1 MTNGKQLTSVG
12 CAYRAGSEYLASR
25 FGPKTGLVLS
35 LVGGFAALAVFTW
48 LSAVLLRKLVG
59 PSVTVSF
66 DAPIVQYAAV
76 HRVRYLT
83 SIVTAITAV
92 GSDLYLWITVLI
104 GGAILAWLT
113 WSWRPLLVL
122 ALVMGGAASLDRLV
136 KFTVARMRPP
146 LLFWAIPAHDWSFPS
161 GHATESV
168 DVYLTLAL
176 MFANTQRRLGVQI
189 VTYTIG
195 IAAAFLI
202 GVSRVYLGV
211 HWPTDVIVGWAL
223 GVAWSA
229 IVLASSCAIQDLPRI
244 RRIAC
249 SSRLS

>member
-12 CAYRAGSEYLASR
+12 CAYRAGNEFLASL

-48 LSAVLLRKLVG
+48 FSAVLLRKLVG
-59 PSVTVSF
+59 PSVTASF
-66 DAPIVQYAAV
+66 DAPIVQYAAAR
-76 HRVRYLT
+76 RVRYLT

-92 GSDLYLWITVLI
+92 GSDLYLWIAVII
-104 GGAILAWLT
+104 GGTILAWLT
-113 WSWRPLLVL
+113 RSWRPPLVL
-122 ALVMGGAASLDRLV
+122 ALVMGGAVSLDHLI

-161 GHATESV
+161 GHATESTA
-168 DVYLTLAL
+168 VYLTLAL
-176 MFANTQRRLGVQI
+176 MFANTQRRLGVKI
-189 VTYTIG
+189 VTYTIA
-195 IAAAFLI
+195 IVAAFLI

-229 IVLASSCAIQDLPRI
+229 IVIASSSTIQDSPRI
-244 RRIAC
+244 RWLA
-249 SSRLS
+249 